1 MRKILKIF
9 PATFIILFLGGLL
22 GFWIYLIKPWN
33 RTLDNFI
40 NLFAMMCILYFP
52 IWLGT
57 LGEERAE
64 NFPRL
69 AKYMNDKIVVSLIII
84 IWIITA
90 IFGLSLIEF
99 DI

>member
-1 MRKILKIF
+1 
-9 PATFIILFLGGLL
+9 
-22 GFWIYLIKPWN
+22 
-33 RTLDNFI
+33 
-40 NLFAMMCILYFP
+40 MCILYFP

>member
-1 MRKILKIF
+1 
-9 PATFIILFLGGLL
+9 
-22 GFWIYLIKPWN
+22 
-33 RTLDNFI
+33 
-40 NLFAMMCILYFP
+40 MMCILYFP
-52 IWLGT
+52 IWLVT

-84 IWIITA
+84 IWIIAA
-90 IFGLSLIEF
+90 IFGFSYIDF

>member
-1 MRKILKIF
+1 MI
-9 PATFIILFLGGLL
+9 
-22 GFWIYLIKPWN
+22 
-33 RTLDNFI
+33 
-40 NLFAMMCILYFP
+40 ILYFP
-52 IWLGT
+52 IWLAT
-57 LGEERAE
+57 LGEERTE